1 MGILINLKFKTET
14 DFQAETRIIYLGFS
28 GVKDAGLG
36 RYLIPNKEDRK
47 RSVR

>member
-28 GVKDAGLG
+28 GVKDARLG
-36 RYLIPNKEDRK
+36 WYLIPDKQNRI
-47 RSVR
+47 